1 VLSETVEAVASQERT
16 LMDSIRPYLKKGP
29 LTALGLGISSGFPFT
44 LIAAT
49 LTQRLSEGG
58 IERKTI
64 SAFALILLVYSIK
77 WAWAP
82 IVDRVKL
89 PILSMMGQRL
99 SWLIV
104 TAAAVAFG
112 VFLLG
117 NADPKQ
123 GVQSVLLA
131 ALVLALAGATFD
143 VVIDAMRIEHL
154 QPEELGVGSGM
165 SQYGWRLGAFF
176 AGSIALAVAAKSG
189 WSWGYWACAPL
200 VLPAV
205 IVSLWAGEPPE
216 RQKRSWP
223 QRMDRDDFWKFLISI
238 PVVLYAANWLDYWLG
253 ANILFRISLIGF
265 LYPIVDL
272 SIRRAQDIG
281 WPGYT
286 AWLLALPVVTAAIG
300 NWNLFLGASFVTLT
314 FVAALAIFKGQ
325 ADSNRFGDAPAALEK
340 RNVVGPMVDF
350 FRRQGAWLVFLFV
363 LVHKIGDTMANLMI
377 RDLLVTVGF
386 SKEQILWG
394 DVVVGFWALLAG
406 IFVGGILY
414 ARLGLK
420 RSVLISLILMGV
432 SNFSFAGL
440 AAMGK
445 SVPML
450 AFTIGFENFASGVGG
465 VAVVALLSAVCNLRF
480 TATQFAMLSAAAAI
494 LGRLLTGTLA
504 GGLIDSLGYVDFY
517 LLTTALALPGILLF
531 WWMMHTG
538 LVDKAMGT
546 AAGAQD
552 DEGAREG

>member
-1 VLSETVEAVASQERT
+1 MTDTSPSALAESRSF
-16 LMDSIRPYLKKGP
+16 MDSVRPYLKKGP

-49 LTQRLSEGG
+49 LTQRLSESG

-82 IVDRVKL
+82 IVDRVKIPL
-89 PILSMMGQRL
+89 LSMFGQRL
-99 SWLIV
+99 SWLVV
-104 TAAAVAFG
+104 TAAGVAFG
-112 VFLLG
+112 VWLLG
-117 NADPKQ
+117 NADPKA

-143 VVIDAMRIEHL
+143 IVIDAMRIEHL
-154 QPEELGVGSGM
+154 KPEELGIGSGM

-205 IVSLWAGEPPE
+205 LVSFWAGEPEE
-216 RQKRSWP
+216 RQKRTWP
-223 QRMDRDDFWKFLISI
+223 QRMDRDDYWKFLISI
-238 PVVLYAANWLDYWLG
+238 PVVLYLSTLIDGLLG
-253 ANILFRISLIGF
+253 ANILFRIAIIGF

-272 SIRRAQDIG
+272 SVRRAHDIG
-281 WPGYT
+281 WSGQT
-286 AWLLALPVVTAAIG
+286 AWLLGLPVVTAVVG
-300 NWNLFLGASFVTLT
+300 NWYLFLGGCFMALAY
-314 FVAALAIFKGQ
+314 VAALAIFRGESG
-325 ADSNRFGDAPAALEK
+325 SNRFGDAPDVLEK
-340 RNVVGPMVDF
+340 KNVVGPMVDF
-350 FRRQGAWLVFLFV
+350 FKRKGAWLVFLFV

-377 RDLLVTVGF
+377 RDLLVTLEF
-386 SKEQILWG
+386 SKEEILWG
-394 DVVVGFWALLAG
+394 DVVIGFWALLAG

-414 ARLGLK
+414 AKLGLK
-420 RSVLISLILMGV
+420 RSVLVSLILMGI

-440 AAMGK
+440 AVLGK
-445 SVPML
+445 SLPML

-465 VAVVALLSAVCNLRF
+465 VAVVAFLSAVCNLRF

-494 LGRLLTGTLA
+494 LGRFLTGTLA
-504 GGLIDSLGYVDFY
+504 GRLIDSMGYTDFY
-517 LLTTALALPGILLF
+517 LLTTALAVPGILIF
-531 WWMMHTG
+531 WWMMKSG
-538 LVDKAMGT
+538 MVDSAMGT
-546 AAGAQD
+546 AG
-552 DEGAREG
+552 EKEARAE